1 MMHLEGLSRAEQLAR
16 IERCERR
23 EDDRRKAAR
32 AETMERRTLPSF
44 DEQVRHIEGLMA
56 QVDWSPVE
64 PMPVPELIVPGR
76 EGGRWVGS
84 FSDSWGEGR

>member
-56 QVDWSPVE
+56 QVDWSAVAPQA
-64 PMPVPELIVPGR
+64 VPELPHFDGAH
-76 EGGRWVGS
+76 WVGS
-84 FSDSWGEGR
+84 FSDSWGSGR